1 MRDPL
6 IVGILWITIFLEPLF
21 HWYTIWTYGLS
32 LSTLKTGGFD
42 LFRKLT
48 KQSEYNFLLQPQF

>member
-21 HWYTIWTYGLS
+21 HWYTIYTHGLS
-32 LSTLKTGGFD
+32 LSSLKTGGFD
-42 LFRKLT
+42 FAPMNPVRDHIVII
-48 KQSEYNFLLQPQF
+48 